1 MAQWFKDPTAAA
13 QFAAETQVW
22 SLAQCNGLKYLV
34 LLQLW
39 HKLQL
44 GDPWPGNFHITWVQ
58 PPPPQK
64 KRVLKEIFFKYAF
77 VAYLNMPLRKFNI
90 WKLNGFMLSD
100 TEDILYHCII
110 ISYMYFY
117 LNWLFGKVNLLF
129 SIKSLLSSLD
139 LSFFIT
145 KKEYYKLFIFLYFSS
160 LKIYR
165 VL

>member
-1 MAQWFKDPTAAA
+1 
-13 QFAAETQVW
+13 
-22 SLAQCNGLKYLV
+22 
-34 LLQLW
+34 
-39 HKLQL
+39 
-44 GDPWPGNFHITWVQ
+44 
-58 PPPPQK
+58 
-64 KRVLKEIFFKYAF
+64 
-77 VAYLNMPLRKFNI
+77 
-90 WKLNGFMLSD
+90 MLSD

-165 VL
+165 VLQYFLSCNKKSWLKVNIEIIYITLK